1 MNSRA
6 HNENQAV
13 GRAAGVVGKATLASR
28 ILGYIRDAVIAA
40 TFGAS
45 AGADAF
51 FVAFRIPNLL
61 RRLFAE
67 GSLSVAFV
75 PALTGVLR
83 RHGKSEALVLARSA
97 LIFFSAALTLAA
109 VAGILLAPLIV
120 RVIAPGFSGNP
131 WQFDLTVTLTRL
143 VFPYLLLIGIVAIFM
158 GILNV
163 FGHFAAP
170 ALAPVMLNIGIIGS
184 VWGIAPF
191 LGTPELAL
199 AAGVLI
205 GGVLQVGLQVPSLR
219 KIGFTLRGAWSLR
232 HPALSEVAR
241 KMLPMA
247 IGAAAYQINVVVCTL
262 LATLLS
268 TGSVSYLYYAD
279 RLVQFPLGIIAIAAA
294 TASLPSF
301 SRLSAEGDTAGLKD
315 TLAFTLMLVF
325 FITLPAMVGLIV
337 VRTPLVTLL
346 FERGIF
352 DREASLLTARALLYY
367 ALGLWAFSGTRVV
380 VNVFYAVGKVWTPVF
395 ISVSAIAANV
405 ILSLALMPRMGHA
418 GLALATSLSSGL
430 NLTLLVFVL
439 QRHLGGLHGRRI
451 ALSFFK
457 ALSMAVVMGFV
468 VATALNYL
476 EPFMAGSFLRLLTA
490 VLGGVTAGAGIYF
503 VLAKVLKCPELS
515 ALAGAIRPRGQQAH
529 IGPAQDGQARN
540 RR

>member
-1 MNSRA
+1 MNSRTYS
-6 HNENQAV
+6 ENREV

-40 TFGAS
+40 AFGAS

-75 PALTGVLR
+75 PALTEVLR
-83 RHGKSEALVLARSA
+83 RQGKSEALVLARSA
-97 LIFFSAALTLAA
+97 LILFSAALTLAA
-109 VAGILLAPLIV
+109 VAGILLAPIIV
-120 RVIAPGFSGNP
+120 KAIAPGFSANP
-131 WQFDLTVTLTRL
+131 WQFALTVTLTRL
-143 VFPYLLLIGIVAIFM
+143 VFPYLILIGIVAIFM
-158 GILNV
+158 GMLNV

-184 VWGIAPF
+184 VWGLAP
-191 LGTPELAL
+191 LLDTPELAL

-219 KIGFTLRGAWSLR
+219 KIGFTLRGAGSLR
-232 HPALSEVAR
+232 HPALSEISR

-247 IGAAAYQINVVVCTL
+247 VGAAAYQINIVVSTL

-268 TGSVSYLYYAD
+268 TGSVSYLYFAD

-301 SRLSAEGDTAGLKD
+301 SRLSAAGNTAGLKD

-337 VRTPLVTLL
+337 VRTPLVSLL

-352 DREASLLTARALLYY
+352 DREASLLTSQALLYY

-380 VNVFYAVGKVWTPVF
+380 VNVFYAIGNVWTPVF
-395 ISVSAIAANV
+395 ISVATIAVNV

-418 GLALATSLSSGL
+418 GLALATSVSSAL
-430 NLTLLVFVL
+430 NLTLLVLVL
-439 QRHLGGLHGRRI
+439 RSRLGGFHGRRI
-451 ALSFFK
+451 ARSFLK
-457 ALSMAVVMGFV
+457 AFAMAAVMGFGVAAILDQLKPFMESGSLALLTV
-468 VATALNYL
+468 VA
-476 EPFMAGSFLRLLTA
+476 GS
-490 VLGGVTAGAGIYF
+490 VTAGAGIYF
-503 VLAKVLKCPELS
+503 ILAKVMKCPELGV
-515 ALAGAIRPRGQQAH
+515 LGGAIRPSGQ
-529 IGPAQDGQARN
+529 PAQIEPTQD
-540 RR
+540 